1 MELDLI
7 DIGNSKG
14 VRIPKAIIETCGF
27 ENSIHIEV
35 KNGNLILSA
44 SRSVRSDWAAAFNTA
59 PINADAKILDP
70 EYIENDWDKEEWT
83 W

>member
-1 MELDLI
+1 MI

-14 VRIPKAIIETCGF
+14 VRIPKAVIETCGF
-27 ENSIHIEV
+27 QNTIHIEI

-44 SRSVRSDWAAAFNTA
+44 SRSVRNDWANVFDRMTK
-59 PINADAKILDP
+59 IADDKILDSD
-70 EYIENDWDKEEWT
+70 YIENDWDKEEWT